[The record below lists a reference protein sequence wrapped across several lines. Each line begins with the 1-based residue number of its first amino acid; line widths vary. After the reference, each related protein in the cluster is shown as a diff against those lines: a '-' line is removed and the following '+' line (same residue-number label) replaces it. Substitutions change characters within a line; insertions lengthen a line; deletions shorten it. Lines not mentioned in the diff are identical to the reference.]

1 MSENIKSIFK
11 RGLLH
16 YIQVLRKL
24 QEDKELEFSND
35 TFHVTIQGKIEK
47 TEDVIKALDSDH
59 FEETVDQNRELLCC
73 VLQSYINGLDR
84 MKELINSRL
93 QASEP
98 SLPPIDFANA
108 QHEIELAKKIQQ
120 SSCFDH
126 GLSANP
132 NITE

>member
-1 MSENIKSIFK
+1 
-11 RGLLH
+11 
-16 YIQVLRKL
+16 
-24 QEDKELEFSND
+24 
-35 TFHVTIQGKIEK
+35 
-47 TEDVIKALDSDH
+47 
-59 FEETVDQNRELLCC
+59 
-73 VLQSYINGLDR
+73 